1 MLVSLLCYFSIAWIP
16 TYLIICKLIDLF
28 MGPPKPWPSL
38 KERKP
43 VRSTFDVL
51 RVMLSSDTWTLKY
64 GPEGTAEIGSIII
77 LFGFYGLAYFT
88 MGVRDAP
95 IMLFPFLFNSLSVF
109 PAFRY
114 MCISYV
120 VFFVFYNF
128 IRYCWSRRAS
138 IYVALAPTWVTYLY
152 IHYNITLKNILGYSN
167 LFLKVLLLFLSL
179 FPMFELDYT
188 HMFIFAV
195 CNGFF
200 LAGFREALADL
211 LKAYGVVGRGSCLT
225 RKDKRFL
232 RIYRLLNPFMS
243 SGRGLDDAEVKY
255 VIRIGKLVFF
265 STLAAVFYILATI
278 SVLALLES

>member
-1 MLVSLLCYFSIAWIP
+1 MPLISTLCYLSIAWIP

-64 GPEGTAEIGSIII
+64 GPEGTPEGLTII
-77 LFGFYGLAYFT
+77 LFILFIPIYLYE
-88 MGVRDAP
+88 GVRDTS

-225 RKDKRFL
+225 RKDRRFL

-243 SGRGLDDAEVKY
+243 SGRGLDDAEAKY
-255 VIRIGKLVFF
+255 LVRVGKLVFILG
-265 STLAAVFYILATI
+265 LAVPIYMAIAV
-278 SVLALLES
+278 SVMDALGF